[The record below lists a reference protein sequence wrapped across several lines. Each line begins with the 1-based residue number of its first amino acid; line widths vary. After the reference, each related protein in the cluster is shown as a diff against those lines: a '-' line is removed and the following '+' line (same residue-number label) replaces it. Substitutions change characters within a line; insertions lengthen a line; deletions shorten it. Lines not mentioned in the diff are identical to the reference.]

1 VAQQGREIRKRIS
14 SVANTQKITSTMEM
28 VATAKLRRAQGQVVG
43 SGPYFDGLQ
52 RLMEELARHEIDLS
66 LFPLFEKREV
76 KRELVL
82 LVTSNRGLCGGFNS
96 NLIAMA
102 RKLLAAD
109 EAAGREIEFHV
120 AGRKGIQA
128 FNFAGVEMAGKYTDF
143 PDRPT
148 YDDAERV
155 AEMLVDPFLAKEVDA
170 VKIVYAHFESMG
182 RQPPTTLT
190 LLPVGADGMAG
201 GEGDTSSSQVIFEP
215 SEQEILAELLP
226 LYVRNVVFRVL
237 LESVAS
243 EQVARRQ
250 AMKRAS
256 DNAEEMVKTL
266 TLQFNKA
273 RQAQITQELT
283 EIMGG
288 VEALK

>member
-1 VAQQGREIRKRIS
+1 MAQQGREIRKRIA

-28 VATAKLRRAQGQVVG
+28 VATAKLRRAQGQVLG
-43 SGPYFDGLQ
+43 SGPYFDGLR
-52 RLMEELARHEIDLS
+52 RLMGELAQHEIDLS

-82 LVTSNRGLCGGFNS
+82 IVTSNRGLCGGFNT
-96 NLIAMA
+96 NLIALA
-102 RKLLAAD
+102 RKTLNAD
-109 EAAGREIEFHV
+109 EAAGREIDFHV

-128 FNFAGVEMAGKYTDF
+128 FSFAGVPMAGTYTDF
-143 PDRPT
+143 PEQPT
-148 YDDAERV
+148 YEDAERV
-155 AEMLVDPFLAKEVDA
+155 AKMLVDPFLAGEVDA
-170 VKIVYAHFESMG
+170 VKIVYAHFVTMG
-182 RQPPTTLT
+182 RQPPTVTT
-190 LLPVGADGMAG
+190 LLPVGGDAVSDESDG
-201 GEGDTSSSQVIFEP
+201 SSTQVIFEP
-215 SEQEILAELLP
+215 SEEEILAELVP
-226 LYVRNVVFRVL
+226 LYVSNVVFRVL

-256 DNAEEMVKTL
+256 DNAEEMVKSL

-273 RQAQITQELT
+273 RQAQVTQELG

>member
-14 SVANTQKITSTMEM
+14 SVSNTQKITSTMEM

-52 RLMEELARHEIDLS
+52 RLMEELAQHEIDLS
-66 LFPLFEKREV
+66 LFPLFEQREV

-82 LVTSNRGLCGGFNS
+82 VVTSNRGLCGGFNT
-96 NLIAMA
+96 NLINMA
-102 RKLLAAD
+102 RKLLVAD
-109 EAAGREIEFHV
+109 AAAGREIDFHV

-128 FNFAGVEMAGKYTDF
+128 FDFADVEMAGTYKEF

-155 AEMLVDPFLAKEVDA
+155 SSILVDPFLAGEVDA
-170 VKIVYAHFESMG
+170 VKIVYAHFITMG
-182 RQPPTTLT
+182 KQPPTTVT
-190 LLPVGADGMAG
+190 LLPVGADGMS
-201 GEGDTSSSQVIFEP
+201 GEGGASNSQMIFEP

-256 DNAEEMVKTL
+256 DNAEEMVKNL

-273 RQAQITQELT
+273 RQAQITQELG